1 MLDYST
7 TDIKRLVND
16 GDWHLKE
23 DAVQELMD
31 GKEVEY
37 LGEVS
42 FGHFSY
48 DIVNLTDSEPINI
61 ELGVYKPCENDTDR
75 DFAEN
80 PGIRSTSLN
89 DFPNDVPDL
98 SEWIDPLYL
107 GSEIK
112 GLLDFK
118 EKLVE
123 AMLQEN
129 ILSVQKS
136 LQLEYEYL
144 KVNEKGYYQQLGK
157 HYSELLKKTISK
169 QKFTSQDVED
179 LMGHYYSNYG
189 LGKGDTDFMII
200 NMYQDGLSESR
211 MAMVF
216 DKMIESKLV
225 KPFDYKKDIKIYTKE
240 PFNPFDVLRKSVE
253 KPKVKE

>member
-1 MLDYST
+1 MLDYSV

-16 GDWHLKE
+16 GDWHLDE
-23 DAVQELMD
+23 NAISELMA
-31 GKEVEY
+31 GEEVDY

-48 DIVNLTDSEPINI
+48 DIVNIPDSPPINI

-75 DFAEN
+75 SIAEN
-80 PGIRSTSLN
+80 PSFISTTLKE
-89 DFPNDVPDL
+89 FPHDVPEVW
-98 SEWIDPLYL
+98 EWIDPLFL

-112 GLLDFK
+112 GPVDFK

-123 AMLQEN
+123 AMLQED
-129 ILSVQKS
+129 ILTVSKS
-136 LQLEYEYL
+136 LEYQYL
-144 KVNEKGYYQQLGK
+144 KTTGKGFYSQLGK
-157 HYSELLKKTISK
+157 HYRELLKKTISK
-169 QKFTSQDVED
+169 AKFTGQDVED
-179 LMGHYYSNYG
+179 LMNHYYSNYG
-189 LGKGDTDFMII
+189 VGSGDTDNMII
-200 NMYQDGLSESR
+200 HMHRDGLSKPR

-240 PFNPFDVLRKSVE
+240 PFDPLPVLQKE
-253 KPKVKE
+253 AGKAKVKE